1 MKNFIP
7 VNVVVGD
14 RTYRIKI
21 KTEDVDMVRKISKKL
36 NLQLNSF
43 KAQYAGKDMQDYIAM
58 ALLWFVSENHENAE
72 KMKSE
77 DVAERLKKIE
87 EDLDKTLEE

>member
-21 KTEDVDMVRKISKKL
+21 KSEDEEMVRKISKKL
-36 NLQLNSF
+36 NDQLNSF

-58 ALLWFVSENHENAE
+58 ALLWFVSENHENGE
-72 KMKSE
+72 KIKTE
-77 DVAERLKKIE
+77 EITERLAKME
-87 EDLDKTLEE
+87 DDLDKSLEE